1 MLQIAD
7 TTARQFRIFIGAET
21 LPTLLLRT
29 LHDDQLLEDD
39 QQLKSRFNN
48 LPDKPRSLY
57 TGKILVNLHARRI
70 DIETIF
76 THDGSGEHEKIVNQ
90 EDLLDSE
97 TNLQE
102 LLERLTAYG
111 KSRNVQLFQLI
122 DLNLLTTE
130 SAYDEKD
137 KFEVL
142 KERFDECAAYR
153 RSMIVYDLDSLIG
166 VNRSEGNSSMGRS
179 TNFSLINQNVYT
191 YVKDKFQSA
200 YVESST
206 ISSDTTN
213 DDSNDIISTE
223 KWTVMVIRDPFL
235 LRQFCDDV
243 QFTRAQSEID
253 EEQAEIRRADER
265 IKCVQCNDYY
275 IEQDNKMGVCAHHD
289 GFVYDNH
296 SLTLEQWGQRAAVEQ
311 LLKEEAA
318 AIQMALKGSLP
329 AEDKERLER
338 EKVRFKYICCNQTMQ
353 VGNSMGGCKRGKH
366 SSPGV
371 TLIEWEHECDHN
383 REYKDKL
390 LNLLENRIRQ

>member
-1 MLQIAD
+1 M
-7 TTARQFRIFIGAET
+7 
-21 LPTLLLRT
+21 
-29 LHDDQLLEDD
+29 
-39 QQLKSRFNN
+39 
-48 LPDKPRSLY
+48 
-57 TGKILVNLHARRI
+57 
-70 DIETIF
+70 
-76 THDGSGEHEKIVNQ
+76 THDGSNEHEKVVNQ

-122 DLNLLTTE
+122 DLNLLTSE

-142 KERFDECAAYR
+142 KERLDECGAYR

-166 VNRSEGNSSMGRS
+166 VNKSEGNSSMGRS

-200 YVESST
+200 YVEPSKVL
-206 ISSDTTN
+206 SDTTE

-223 KWTVMVIRDPFL
+223 KWTVVVSRDPFL
-235 LRQFCDDV
+235 IRQFCDDV
-243 QFTRAQSEID
+243 QFTRTQSEID

-265 IKCVQCNDYY
+265 TKCVQCNDYY

-296 SLTLEQWGQRAAVEQ
+296 SLKLEQWGQRAAIEQ
-311 LLKEEAA
+311 LLREEAT
-318 AIQMALKGSLP
+318 ALQKALNAPLS

-338 EKVRFKYICCNQTMQ
+338 DKVRFKYICCHQTVQ

-366 SSPGV
+366 SSPNV

-383 REYKDKL
+383 REYLDKR
-390 LNLLENRIRQ
+390 LNLLESRIRQ